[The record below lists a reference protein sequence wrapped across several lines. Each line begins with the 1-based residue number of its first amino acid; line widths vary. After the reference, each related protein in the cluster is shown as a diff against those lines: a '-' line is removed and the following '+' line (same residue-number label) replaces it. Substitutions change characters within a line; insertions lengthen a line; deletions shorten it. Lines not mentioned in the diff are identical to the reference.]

1 MVPWA
6 SEKEWGGRSLKMCP
20 STSKPSYLV
29 FLPSEV
35 CLGGAVYALHLEQ
48 ECVGYLPPF
57 LGTLDGTFVASF

>member
-1 MVPWA
+1 
-6 SEKEWGGRSLKMCP
+6 MCP